1 MEFSNHTKEKL
12 FLFAKYAKRSA
23 LEALAA
29 TLLFS
34 LIYYAGSKIEFI
46 RANAVDPAFNYI
58 NLLYFSSTAS
68 SDKNHT
74 PISVF
79 EIDREYLKTEGLLD
93 QYNATNY
100 GYLFPREKIAE
111 FIEKID
117 RLPHDKQPLVLFID
131 YDMSYGALPGGKL
144 SKCDHT
150 LLNALAEP
158 RKYKILI
165 PKTDRSNII
174 EAYEKNATTDIE
186 KIIKEKIVQKMI
198 LFVDVNFLSSNDKVM
213 RYNPMKKYPDSNTT
227 YYNVALA
234 IWQLIK
240 NGDINTSEIEMH
252 YDHKTF
258 LKDKN
263 VNEGAAIVKSNI
275 LVKDKIEINDALS
288 EYNSTWKGLQYFS
301 ASHDFNSSGFTNK
314 TIVML
319 GGVYQGQDAKKLGTG
334 DEIPGVEL
342 HAQAVKT
349 VLFLDGALKK
359 ISPFDGF
366 LIIFSTYFFT
376 TLIIHYLFAFIS
388 FGARFFIGLFI
399 LSFTFFTISSYLVVV
414 YNTWFNWFIPILF
427 FYLDELVHFL
437 KGGINFLKKYRIRQF
452 KNGAQ

>member
-1 MEFSNHTKEKL
+1 MKFSNHTKEKL
-12 FLFAKYAKRSA
+12 LLFAKYAKRSV

-46 RANAVDPAFNYI
+46 RANAVDPAFNYT
-58 NLLYFSSTAS
+58 NLLYFSGTVSN
-68 SDKNHT
+68 DQNHT

-79 EIDREYLKTEGLLD
+79 EIDREYLSNEGLLD
-93 QYNATNY
+93 EYGATTY

-111 FIEKID
+111 FIKKID
-117 RLPHDKQPLVLFID
+117 SLPHNKQPLALFID

-144 SKCDHT
+144 SKGDYT
-150 LLNALAEP
+150 LLNTLAQT

-165 PKTDRSNII
+165 PKTKRSNFI
-174 EAYEKNATTDIE
+174 ETCGEKVTTDME
-186 KIIKEKIVQKMI
+186 KIIQEKIIQKMI
-198 LFVDVNFLSSNDKVM
+198 IFVDVNFLSSGDTVM

-240 NGDINTSEIEMH
+240 NGDINTSEIEIH

-258 LKDKN
+258 LKDQN

-275 LVKDKIEINDALS
+275 LLKDEIEINDALS
-288 EYNSTWKGLQYFS
+288 EYNSNWEGLQYFS
-301 ASHDFNSSGFTNK
+301 ASRNFNSSGFTNQ

-334 DEIPGVEL
+334 DVVSGVDL
-342 HAQAVKT
+342 HAQAAKT
-349 VLFLDGALKK
+349 VLF
-359 ISPFDGF
+359 
-366 LIIFSTYFFT
+366 
-376 TLIIHYLFAFIS
+376 
-388 FGARFFIGLFI
+388 
-399 LSFTFFTISSYLVVV
+399 
-414 YNTWFNWFIPILF
+414 
-427 FYLDELVHFL
+427 
-437 KGGINFLKKYRIRQF
+437 
-452 KNGAQ
+452 

>member
-12 FLFAKYAKRSA
+12 LLFVKYAKRSVW
-23 LEALAA
+23 EALAA

-46 RANAVDPAFNYI
+46 RANAVDPAFNYT
-58 NLLYFSSTAS
+58 NLLYFSGTVSN
-68 SDKNHT
+68 DQNYT
-74 PISVF
+74 PIAVF
-79 EIDREYLKTEGLLD
+79 EIDREYLKNEGLLD
-93 QYNATNY
+93 KYNATTY

-111 FIEKID
+111 FIERID
-117 RLPHDKQPLVLFID
+117 SLPYDKQPLALFVD
-131 YDMSYGALPGGKL
+131 YDMSYGTLPGGNL
-144 SKCDHT
+144 SEGDHT
-150 LLNALAEP
+150 LLTRLAQP

-165 PKTDRSNII
+165 PKTKRSDFI
-174 EAYEKNATTDIE
+174 ESYGENATTDLE
-186 KIIKEKIVQKMI
+186 KTIKEKIDQKMI
-198 LFVDVNFLSSNDKVM
+198 IFVNVNFLSSGDKVM

-240 NGDINTSEIEMH
+240 NGDINTSEIEVH

-258 LKDKN
+258 LKDIN

-275 LVKDKIEINDALS
+275 LLKDKIEINDALS
-288 EYNSTWKGLQYFS
+288 EYNSKWEGLQYFS
-301 ASHDFNSSGFTNK
+301 ASRDFNSSGFTNQ

-319 GGVYQGQDAKKLGTG
+319 GGGYQGQDAKKLGTG
-334 DEIPGVEL
+334 DVISGVEL

-359 ISPFDGF
+359 VSHFNGF

-399 LSFTFFTISSYLVVV
+399 LAFTFFTISSYLVVV
-414 YNTWFNWFIPILF
+414 SNTWFNWFIPILF
-427 FYLDELVHFL
+427 FYLDEFVHFL
-437 KGGINFLKKYRIRQF
+437 KGGINFLKKYRIKQF